1 MLGMK
6 FYVCSW
12 LFFAVQKEI
21 SAILRLNG
29 KENEQLTFTC
39 SHSWA
44 VTNVKYICRLGCSD
58 KDILIRSVGVGIIA
72 KKERYSLYDR
82 GRGLFTITINR
93 LKKSDAGKYWCG
105 IERTGFDTYQEVNIR
120 ILDAPQVTETPSTQT
135 TVMTHVKGRNSY
147 IPVCVFG
154 LLIILILMCLALQY
168 SQART
173 SHVVTDCL
181 SVLISHTPGRGTG
194 NNRVNQSSSVDQ
206 NPTTVNPV
214 YVNIDFNLKH
224 ENVYQTLRIKATQL
238 DSLYETL
245 SSGTEQSDQ

>member
-135 TVMTHVKGRNSY
+135 TVMTHVKVHGTMLKTTFSSGLKAWSEQLHSC
-147 IPVCVFG
+147 VC
-154 LLIILILMCLALQY
+154 IRPADY
-168 SQART
+168 SHSDVSGT
-173 SHVVTDCL
+173 SVQPSKNKPCGDRLSL
-181 SVLISHTPGRGTG
+181 SV
-194 NNRVNQSSSVDQ
+194 
-206 NPTTVNPV
+206 
-214 YVNIDFNLKH
+214 DFS
-224 ENVYQTLRIKATQL
+224 YTR
-238 DSLYETL
+238 
-245 SSGTEQSDQ
+245 